1 MYKLSTQFLVV
12 EDHPAMRKFIV
23 QTLTDLGFNNIT
35 EACDGKMAFDLLVNR
50 SKTAEPIEFV
60 ISDWNMPH
68 MEGID
73 LLKLC
78 RQTEAF
84 KTIPFI
90 LATGERDQSQIIE
103 AAKAGVSGY
112 IIKPFAAL
120 KIKSTIDNI
129 FKKTNLLVRVA

>member
-12 EDHPAMRKFIV
+12 EDHPAMRKFVV
-23 QTLTDLGFNNIT
+23 QTLNELGFMNIT
-35 EACDGKMAFDLLVNR
+35 EAGDGKLAFEILNQKLMT
-50 SKTAEPIEFV
+50 KEPVEFV

-68 MEGID
+68 MEGIE

-78 RQTEAF
+78 RNTEAF
-84 KTIPFI
+84 KSIPFI

-112 IIKPFAAL
+112 IIKPLAAP

-129 FKKTNLLVRVA
+129 FKKNNLSLRVA

>member
-12 EDHPAMRKFIV
+12 EDHPAMRKFV
-23 QTLTDLGFNNIT
+23 VETLHELGFMNVT
-35 EACDGKMAFDLLVNR
+35 EAGDGQTAFAILNQKAQSL
-50 SKTAEPIEFV
+50 EPIEFV
-60 ISDWNMPH
+60 ISDWNMPQ

-84 KTIPFI
+84 KNLPFI
-90 LATGERDQSQIIE
+90 LATGERDQSQIID

-112 IIKPFAAL
+112 IIKPFAAP

-129 FKKTNLLVRVA
+129 FKKNNLTLRVA